1 MCCPMGRPLPRCS
14 LNELAHIV
22 LGHSVGAGYL
32 SGVTLPFSDLEIF
45 ANLNFHFDPAQE
57 ADADKKGRELFSK
70 SPYKDQLANAGLF
83 LRALEARS
91 PQLPNLLHGRFSN
104 DFGSSH
110 LVGMQALANPGKHLQ
125 MDRVDQIPALPLGSR
140 IVVDPWSD
148 RIEMLKSKPVRLES
162 ASEKAPFEVTPFV
175 PHLKRL
181 DGEKGQ
187 LGTQIWQRSSN

>member
-1 MCCPMGRPLPRCS
+1 M
-14 LNELAHIV
+14 
-22 LGHSVGAGYL
+22 
-32 SGVTLPFSDLEIF
+32 
-45 ANLNFHFDPAQE
+45 
-57 ADADKKGRELFSK
+57 
-70 SPYKDQLANAGLF
+70 
-83 LRALEARS
+83 
-91 PQLPNLLHGRFSN
+91 LHGRFSN
-104 DFGSSH
+104 DFEKSH
-110 LVGMQALANPGKHLQ
+110 LVGMQALAHSPKRLQ
-125 MDRVDQIPALPLGSR
+125 MDRVDQIAALPLGSR